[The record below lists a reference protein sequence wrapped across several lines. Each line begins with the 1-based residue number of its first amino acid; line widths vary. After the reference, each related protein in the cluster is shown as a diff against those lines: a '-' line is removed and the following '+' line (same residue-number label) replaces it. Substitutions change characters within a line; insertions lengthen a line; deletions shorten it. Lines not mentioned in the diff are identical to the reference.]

1 MKENTVNPKV
11 YDKEDHQNFKKWY
24 FAKTHKVLT
33 PLEMETTRKNFT
45 YDMAYYLTLPNPSK
59 NYEIL

>member
-11 YDKEDHQNFKKWY
+11 YDKEDHEKFKAWY

-33 PLEMETTRKNFT
+33 PLEMESTRKNFT
-45 YDMAYYLTLPNPSK
+45 YDMAYYLTLQNPSK

>member
-11 YDKEDHQNFKKWY
+11 YDKEDHEKFKAWY

-33 PLEMETTRKNFT
+33 SLEMESTRKNFT

>member
-1 MKENTVNPKV
+1 MKI
-11 YDKEDHQNFKKWY
+11 YDKEDHENFKAWY

-33 PLEMETTRKNFT
+33 PLEMEATRKNFT
-45 YDMAYYLTLPNPSK
+45 YDMAYYLTLPNISK